1 MFVFVGEWI
10 WQVSLRGSIVARI
23 PDTSAC
29 PSEITQQKR
38 KLRIYISNTYT
49 PSKPEGEEAE
59 KVSSWELRV
68 EGKLLEEVS
77 LKKKNTFECSRYC
90 PGVVWLQVFQSLSLC
105 FFKLE
110 LASVLGSDYAAR
122 CVFTAFLIPPH
133 NCWHTH
139 TLRISFE
146 IRNWN
151 HWPLHTMSWLAS
163 FPDINSSST
172 HCVIWGHM
180 KEKEVF
186 FSFFF
191 VC

>member
-1 MFVFVGEWI
+1 MNLASELERLNCCQNSWYICLSLWNYTAKAQAQDLHFQHVHSQQTRGWGGGEG
-10 WQVSLRGSIVARI
+10 VLLGAESRG
-23 PDTSAC
+23 
-29 PSEITQQKR
+29 Q
-38 KLRIYISNTYT
+38 T
-49 PSKPEGEEAE
+49 PGGSKF
-59 KVSSWELRV
+59 K
-68 EGKLLEEVS
+68 
-77 LKKKNTFECSRYC
+77 KKKNTFECSRYC

-163 FPDINSSST
+163 LPDINSSST

-186 FSFFF
+186 FFFFFFFF